1 MMTGSLWTR
10 MWAECAFVPADP
22 TAKIDQLMGEET
34 VMDKVSKLE
43 RRVQVL
49 ENRLS
54 RLGKI

>member
-1 MMTGSLWTR
+1 MSTGSLWNR
-10 MWAECAFVPADP
+10 RWAESSFVPADP

-43 RRVQVL
+43 RRIQVL

-54 RLGKI
+54 RFGKI

>member
-1 MMTGSLWTR
+1 MKTGSLWTR
-10 MWAECAFVPADP
+10 RWAESAFVPADP

-43 RRVQVL
+43 RRIQVL

>member
-1 MMTGSLWTR
+1 
-10 MWAECAFVPADP
+10 MWAESAFVPADP

>member
-1 MMTGSLWTR
+1 MKTAGLWNR
-10 MWAECAFVPADP
+10 MWAESAFVPADP
-22 TAKIDQLMGEET
+22 TGKIDQMMGEET

-54 RLGKI
+54 RLGRI

>member
-1 MMTGSLWTR
+1 MKTGSLWTR
-10 MWAECAFVPADP
+10 MWAESAFVPAAP
-22 TAKIDQLMGEET
+22 TGKIDQLMGEET

>member
-1 MMTGSLWTR
+1 MKTGSLWTR
-10 MWAECAFVPADP
+10 MWAESKFVPADP
-22 TAKIDQLMGEET
+22 TSKIDQLMGAET

-43 RRVQVL
+43 RRIQVL

>member
-1 MMTGSLWTR
+1 MKTAGLWTK
-10 MWAECAFVPADP
+10 MWATSSFFPADP
-22 TAKIDQLMGEET
+22 TGKIDQMMGEET

-54 RLGKI
+54 RLGRI

>member
-1 MMTGSLWTR
+1 
-10 MWAECAFVPADP
+10 MWAQSSFVPADP
-22 TAKIDQLMGEET
+22 VEKIDRMMNEES

-43 RRVQVL
+43 RRIQVI

>member
-1 MMTGSLWTR
+1 MKTGSLWTR
-10 MWAECAFVPADP
+10 MWAQSEFVPAHP
-22 TAKIDQLMGEET
+22 TSKIDQLMGEET

>member
-1 MMTGSLWTR
+1 MKTGSLWTR
-10 MWAECAFVPADP
+10 MWAESAFVPTDP

-43 RRVQVL
+43 RRIQVL